1 MSKITV
7 NQAPHEGVLDEQF
20 YINNLNGDIKVNKEM
35 PKRIR
40 VKELMEIKFLF
51 LQYTDPQKSME
62 GYKII

>member
-7 NQAPHEGVLDEQF
+7 NQAPREGVLDEQF